1 MDKSTGSPSLE
12 HMAILYGPRTEQAL
26 DAALGPFCK
35 LRDEYRRRFKED
47 GIALTQDKAFK
58 AYRLVA
64 PLYAPDMTPD
74 EAAREAAMNAI
85 CFPCFKTGGYGFREP
100 AVKASLEGFERMI
113 AEGSQT
119 LHVRHIGEAQAREV
133 DPWTR
138 FVLYIAVDL
147 FVLVVG
153 SNGTP
158 PPGEVR
164 QDFERAQAIL
174 GAVSVPRPR
183 GRSDPRRTVR
193 RNTYI
198 VTMLVEL
205 EACGLPVTS
214 SGGDSLA
221 GTLAEALGER
231 ERTIRDV
238 WNECPLRESRLND
251 ALPAELRLPES
262 VIRHRRNADP
272 EKPRIA
278 PDVRCANAN
287 CGKTGKVPVYRTREG
302 GTGLCTDCLPW

>member
-1 MDKSTGSPSLE
+1 MDKSTVSPSLA
-12 HMAILYGPRTEQAL
+12 HMAMLYGPRTEQKL
-26 DAALGPFCK
+26 DAALGPFLK

-47 GIALTQDKAFK
+47 DVALTHDEAFE
-58 AYRLVA
+58 AYKLVA

-74 EAAREAAMNAI
+74 EAAREAVMNAI
-85 CFPCFKTGGYGFREP
+85 CFPCKTGGYGFREP
-100 AVKASLEGFERMI
+100 AVKAILEGFERMI

-119 LHVRHIGEAQAREV
+119 LHVRHIDEAQAREV

-138 FVLYIAVDL
+138 FVLYIAVDW
-147 FVLVVG
+147 FVHVVG
-153 SNGTP
+153 NNGTP

-174 GAVSVPRPR
+174 GAVSVTRPR
-183 GRSDPRRTVR
+183 GRHDPRLTLR

-198 VTMLVEL
+198 VTMLGEL
-205 EACGLPVTS
+205 EACGLPVTAR
-214 SGGDSLA
+214 GGNSLA
-221 GTLAEALGER
+221 GALAKALGER

-238 WNECPLRESRLND
+238 WNESPSRESRLNN

-262 VIRHRRNADP
+262 LIGHRRNADP

-278 PDVRCANAN
+278 PDVRCAQ
-287 CGKTGKVPVYRTREG
+287 CGKTGKVPVYRTLEG
-302 GTGLCTDCLPW
+302 GTGRCTDCMEW

>member
-1 MDKSTGSPSLE
+1 MDKSTGSPSLA
-12 HMAILYGPRTEQAL
+12 HMAILYGPRTEQEL

-35 LRDEYRRRFKED
+35 LRDEYRRHFKED
-47 GIALTQDKAFK
+47 GIALTQDEAFE
-58 AYRLVA
+58 AYKLVA

-85 CFPCFKTGGYGFREP
+85 CFPCFETGGHGFREP
-100 AVKASLEGFERMI
+100 AVKAILEGFERMI

-183 GRSDPRRTVR
+183 GRSDPRRTVGEIPTSSPCSWSSKR
-193 RNTYI
+193 
-198 VTMLVEL
+198 V
-205 EACGLPVTS
+205 GLPVTS

-221 GTLAEALGER
+221 GALAEALGER

-238 WNECPLRESRLND
+238 WNECPLRKPTQRRAACRATSSRE
-251 ALPAELRLPES
+251 A
-262 VIRHRRNADP
+262 
-272 EKPRIA
+272 
-278 PDVRCANAN
+278 
-287 CGKTGKVPVYRTREG
+287 
-302 GTGLCTDCLPW
+302 